1 MPSLWCVLYTLAH
14 IPLLRIIHIA
24 LTTCRVQ
31 RTVLQSTADAQ
42 AAEKSKKKGSGGGLD
57 SVLSTIKGPKA
68 VSTVLKSSMDWDVY
82 KEKEGLEED
91 LQAAAKDGYVVLC
104 KLYSNPPII
113 CRCQLHK
120 WSHLNTNYSLVL
132 V

>member
-1 MPSLWCVLYTLAH
+1 M
-14 IPLLRIIHIA
+14 
-24 LTTCRVQ
+24 Q

-42 AAEKSKKKGSGGGLD
+42 AAEKSKKKGAGGGLD

-91 LQAAAKDGYVVLC
+91 LQAAAKDGYVAHSFMHTMFHR
-104 KLYSNPPII
+104 KLSKWIIVYSSSIYLLLYDI
-113 CRCQLHK
+113 
-120 WSHLNTNYSLVL
+120 
-132 V
+132 